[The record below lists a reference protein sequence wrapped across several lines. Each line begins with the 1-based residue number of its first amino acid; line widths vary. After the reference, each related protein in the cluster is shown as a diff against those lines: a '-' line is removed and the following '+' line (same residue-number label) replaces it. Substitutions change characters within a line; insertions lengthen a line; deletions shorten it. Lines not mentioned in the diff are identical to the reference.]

1 MSTTE
6 CDTDTSYQSDDS
18 DINFIP
24 GVVEIEDSE
33 AHELS
38 KRAREEDDA
47 ENMPGLAYSEEPLA
61 DEEWTKTYQQGQN
74 ERIEFEKNCVKD
86 LKAQWKL
93 VNGKKTSQIR
103 THRSN
108 VTCGFRDI
116 LSFYHS
122 VLTFVL

>member
-6 CDTDTSYQSDDS
+6 SDTDTSYQSDDS

-33 AHELS
+33 AYERSKRGL

-61 DEEWTKTYQQGQN
+61 DEEWTKTYQQRQN
-74 ERIEFEKNCVKD
+74 ERIEFEK
-86 LKAQWKL
+86 KL
-93 VNGKKTSQIR
+93 RERFEG
-103 THRSN
+103 
-108 VTCGFRDI
+108 
-116 LSFYHS
+116 S
-122 VLTFVL
+122 VEVSEW